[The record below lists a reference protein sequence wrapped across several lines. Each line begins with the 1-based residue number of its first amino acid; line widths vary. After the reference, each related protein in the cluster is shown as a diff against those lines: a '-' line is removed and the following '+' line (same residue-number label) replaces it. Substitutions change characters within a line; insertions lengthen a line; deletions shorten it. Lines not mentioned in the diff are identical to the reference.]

1 MFKQCNDQLN
11 KNARRDILRKK
22 LNQAIIENIKN
33 GVIYHASP
41 GKYDILKGQYTGKW
55 SGETG
60 GLFVT
65 PFKGIA
71 ANFVVNKHKILD
83 NIERQLGGKIHGL
96 NFGYDNWNNP
106 LNKLHEPPKD
116 ITISLNVR
124 GIKPI
129 HGRSTGY
136 LYTIDYLK
144 NKERAHMFSRNPNSG
159 LEFLIDGDVPY
170 INREKTTVRW
180 KAVPS
185 EDSIK
190 RHGEARLIDSPV
202 YELTEDQKK
211 FLSKYKKI
219 AVLTLMKTLYQLKY
233 GDVPMKKIKKSHK

>member
-1 MFKQCNDQLN
+1 MFKQSDEQLN
-11 KNARRDILRKK
+11 KTTRRNRLRGK
-22 LNQAIIENIKN
+22 LNKAIIENIKN

-41 GKYDILKGQYTGKW
+41 GKHDILKGQYTGKW
-55 SGETG
+55 FGEPG

-71 ANFVVNKHKILD
+71 ANFVVNKQKILD

-96 NFGYDNWNNP
+96 NFGYDNWNAP
-106 LNKLHEPPKD
+106 LNELHEPQKD

-144 NKERAHMFSRNPNSG
+144 NKDRAHMPSRNPNSDV
-159 LEFLIDGDVPY
+159 EFLIDGDVPY
-170 INREKTTVRW
+170 INREKVTVGW

-185 EDSIK
+185 EDRIK
-190 RHGEARLIDSPV
+190 RHGEAKLIDFPV
-202 YELTEDQKK
+202 YEPP
-211 FLSKYKKI
+211 SR
-219 AVLTLMKTLYQLKY
+219 
-233 GDVPMKKIKKSHK
+233 